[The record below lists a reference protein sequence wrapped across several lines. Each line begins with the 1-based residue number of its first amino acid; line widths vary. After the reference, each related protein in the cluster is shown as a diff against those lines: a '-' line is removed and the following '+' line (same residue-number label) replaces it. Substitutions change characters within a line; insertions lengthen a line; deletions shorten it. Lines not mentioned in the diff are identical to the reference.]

1 MAKGITKAQ
10 LVKIWTKSDEL
21 GMPEKRLRNLIKW
34 VSGQRSS
41 RKLTMSQAKRLID
54 VLEGKK
60 PMPVTTRKKKCCF
73 GERATPGQLSLI
85 GELVEETGKDSDY
98 ARNFCKKYYK
108 VDSIDELDTKRAG
121 VFIDYL
127 FREKS
132 KRRKGDTHEL
142 S

>member
-10 LVKIWTKSDEL
+10 LVKIWTKRDEL
-21 GMPEKRLRNLIKW
+21 GMPEKRLRNLIEW

-60 PMPVTTRKKKCCF
+60 PIPVTTRKKKCRF
-73 GERATPGQLSLI
+73 GESITPLQLSLI
-85 GELVEETGKDSDY
+85 GELLEETGKDDEY
-98 ARNFCKKYYK
+98 AGNFVRKYYK
-108 VDSIDELDTKRAG
+108 VDSVEELDVKRAG
-121 VFIDYL
+121 AFIDCL
-127 FREKS
+127 FREKA
-132 KRRKGDTHEL
+132 KRRKGDIHEL